1 MNYNNFFLLI
11 SFLHCIYKKRSL
23 DKIKMHQSNLI
34 FTLMYFLGSTFGFF
48 LAVYSAF
55 FGDWEELSEDFVSF

>member
-1 MNYNNFFLLI
+1 
-11 SFLHCIYKKRSL
+11 
-23 DKIKMHQSNLI
+23 MHQSNLI